1 MTDMWGQAQFRAA
14 SSVPASVSC
23 EALLGLTTKSH
34 IHASTTG
41 TRRDPPSSKR
51 PEVVTLYTI
60 AKIIAFP
67 AKYASRNTNDGC
79 KTDGNGTKVSA

>member
-1 MTDMWGQAQFRAA
+1 M
-14 SSVPASVSC
+14 PASDQ
-23 EALLGLTTKSH
+23 LGSTSRELTTKSH

-51 PEVVTLYTI
+51 SEVVTLYTT
-60 AKIIAFP
+60 AKIMAFP

-79 KTDGNGTKVSA
+79 KTDRVGTKGVA